1 MPDCGVFGGRR
12 TRFRLVRNDALK
24 ENMFERGCLKIRLE
38 DCPMAMDSF
47 FFCGNE
53 FFRRDDRWG
62 KIECKSLTVDKNLW
76 EMKITITF
84 NLFNLCDLY
93 CLSM

>member
-1 MPDCGVFGGRR
+1 
-12 TRFRLVRNDALK
+12 
-24 ENMFERGCLKIRLE
+24 
-38 DCPMAMDSF
+38 MAMDSF

-76 EMKITITF
+76 EMKITIIF
-84 NLFNLCDLY
+84 NLFNLCNFY